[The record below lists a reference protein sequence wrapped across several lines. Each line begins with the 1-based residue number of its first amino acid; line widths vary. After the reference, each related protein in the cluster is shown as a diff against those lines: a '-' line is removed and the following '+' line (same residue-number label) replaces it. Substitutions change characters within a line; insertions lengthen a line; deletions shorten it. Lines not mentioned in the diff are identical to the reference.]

1 MQPYYAIKL
10 KCFMLRLMMG
20 STVLLIAGS
29 IIVAIIQE
37 MTGSYDKAS
46 KMAYV
51 FGLLICV
58 LLVALGVL
66 MVYQAFHFEKTVFGH
81 SSRNFAL
88 LKQDLEDESTLS
100 AGNLVVTKQFILLFS
115 MHIFSMCEVIRS
127 EDVIA
132 CFEDPV
138 YGTVAKPTEYK
149 IYIYD
154 RKFKCHTI
162 VLDAKQSE
170 AGHLAKEKICLERPW
185 ICVDNR
191 DVFLDMMIT
200 KSGRRNIFKQIE
212 KKKYQM
218 NCTTDVE
225 KEAETELNQLASEA
239 KEKLNFSSILGK
251 VKKDKT
257 DDA

>member
-10 KCFMLRLMMG
+10 KCFVLRLMMG
-20 STVLLIAGS
+20 SAVLLTVGS
-29 IIVAIIQE
+29 ITVAIIQE
-37 MTGSYDKAS
+37 MTGSYDKDS
-46 KMAYV
+46 RMAYI

-58 LLVALGVL
+58 LMAALGVM
-66 MVYQAFHFEKTVFGH
+66 MVYQAFHFEKSVFGH

-88 LKQDLEDESTLS
+88 LKKDLEDKNVLS

-115 MHIFSMCEVIRS
+115 MHLFSMCKVIRS
-127 EDVIA
+127 EDIIA

-162 VLDAKQSE
+162 LLDVKQSE
-170 AGHLAKEKICLERPW
+170 AGHLAKEKICTERPW
-185 ICVDNR
+185 IFIDNR
-191 DVFLDMMIT
+191 DVFLDMIIT
-200 KSGRRNIFKQIE
+200 KSGRRNVFKQIE
-212 KKKYQM
+212 KNKYQM

-239 KEKLNFSSILGK
+239 KEKLNFSLILGK
-251 VKKDKT
+251 VKKDKK
-257 DDA
+257 